1 MKKLLPIL
9 ILFFLS
15 FSKIHATHVVAADLT
30 YECLGGLNY
39 RVNLTLY
46 RDCGGIPMGVFQ
58 LVRYSSSSCTSS
70 GNIFLTQDTSYE
82 VSQVCDSLIPQTTCS
97 GGVLPGIEVY
107 VFSALVTLPSH
118 CPDWVFSFD
127 ECCRSTSIT
136 NLSPGFRFY
145 TKTTLDNTIDSCNSS
160 PVFNSIPVLYS
171 CLNET
176 VNFNNIASDPEGDS
190 LSFHLVRTWAAN
202 GTNIP
207 YSPITQTATNPFP
220 TGSGIVFDS
229 VTGQMTFLSTTM
241 QQAIATMLI
250 KEYDSL
256 GNIKGTHMRDIE
268 FIFINCPPP
277 RFNPYTT
284 GINFDTTNYT
294 YRGCYNEPFCF
305 DVMSISYDTA
315 NPMELN
321 YYGSLPNATFTKYVV
336 ADTTFGQ
343 FCWSPDSND
352 IGNFFFSIEAVA
364 KTCPLKRKNF
374 FNYHIQIDTVF
385 TGCIDTTLILPTSGV
400 VVIDSAMVYDNFAA
414 GRCPLQ
420 RIDISKD
427 SFFCSDIGLNNVT
440 ITAYYLNGDVKTCNS
455 VVTIIDTISP
465 LAACVDTTVYLTSS
479 GNVRIDSSFVYDY
492 RIVSCGTSTIIIDKS
507 TFDCRNLGPNSV
519 DLILTEYNGLSDTCT
534 GIVTVI
540 DSFPPTAICRN
551 ITVYLDPMGVVTI
564 DSSDIDGGSTDNC
577 AIVKWDLSKEVFGCN
592 DIGVNNVWLIVEDY
606 FGLVDSCQAI
616 VTVLDTVGPVIN
628 CNDTTVYL
636 SAAGTVTIDSSF
648 VVNVLGDTCGSVS
661 ISLSDTSFN
670 CLDIGLNK
678 ITIVATDERGVKDSC
693 ISTVTVLDTVSPVAI
708 CRNST
713 IQLPAS
719 GQVVIDSSFVDNGS
733 YDNCKISTIS
743 LSRDT
748 FDCSLVGTNVVIMTV
763 TDSMGNSSSC
773 SALVTVVDTVPP
785 VAICQN
791 LTAYLDATG
800 SVSISTNQLNN
811 GSTDNCAVDSMWLSR
826 YTFTCSEVGSNSVL
840 LSVRDVSG
848 NISICT
854 SLVTILDTVA
864 PVVSCVDTSIF
875 LDANGLF
882 VIDSSFVIGTITSG
896 CPVGSVTLS
905 KDSFYCNELG
915 ANQVTLV
922 VSDVH
927 GNRDSC
933 ISTVTVLDT
942 VSPVAICQNATIYLD
957 QFGQVSIDSSMINN
971 GSYDNCKIST
981 ISLSR
986 DTFDCSLL
994 GTNVVIMTVT
1004 DSMGNSSSCSV
1015 LVTVLDTVPP
1025 VAICQN
1031 LTAYLDATGS
1041 VSIST
1046 NQLNNGSTDNCA
1058 VDSMWLSR
1066 YTFTCSE
1073 VGSNSV
1079 LLSVRD
1085 VSGNI
1090 STCTSIVTILDTV
1103 APVVSCVDTSIFLDV
1118 NGLFVID
1125 SSFVIG
1131 TITSGCPV
1139 GSVTLSKDSFYCNE
1153 LGANQVTLVVSD
1165 VHGNS
1170 DSCISTVTVMD
1181 TVSPIAICQNAT
1193 IYLDQFGQVS
1203 IDSSMINNGSSDN
1216 CAIATITI
1224 TPSTFDCSDI
1234 GVNTVQMTVTDL
1246 SGNNSICFSQVTV
1259 LDTISPIPSCQDTV
1273 VYLNTLGAFTIDNSY
1288 IENGSS
1294 DICGIDSIWLSK
1306 YQFNC
1311 FELGPNTVTLYAR
1324 DSSFNIDSCT
1334 AIVTVMDT
1342 TNPLAIC
1349 QDTTIYL
1356 NAAGFYVIDSSYIN
1370 NNPAY
1375 GCDISTIKLSKDT
1388 FTCNDIGPN
1397 SVQMIVTDRNGNS
1410 DTCSAI
1416 VTVFDTTRPTAICQ
1430 NITLFLPPSGGVKID
1445 SSFLDNGSYDNCNIR
1460 TISIS
1465 KDSFDC
1471 SSVGNNTITLVVT
1484 DVNGNRDS
1492 CISTVT
1498 VVDTVAPL
1506 VYCTDTTVYL
1516 DQFGKVT
1523 IDSSYVFLGSSDNCG
1538 VQSISV
1544 SRDTFSCADIG
1555 VNTVSVTVIDVN
1567 GNSAFCQA
1575 VVTVLD
1581 TILPV
1586 AQAGPDTTV
1595 CGVTSM
1601 NLNATPVL
1609 LGQLG
1614 SWTSISSPL
1623 PISISNSTD
1632 PKTQLSGLSNGIY
1645 TLVWTVSNGSGCD
1658 VDRDT
1663 IQINSI
1669 TSLSALADPD
1679 ISLCNQYSTTLSA
1692 VPTPYGVTGVWSL
1705 GTTTSSVPSVSQLA
1719 NHSISVSNMTEG
1731 TYEFFWKVSNNV
1743 CPDVID
1749 TVIIEVYDQPAATT
1763 GPTQLLCGQYSTT
1776 LTGNIPSG
1784 RAKGYWSLVLP
1795 RTTGISVP
1803 SIANDSLG
1811 NSVVS
1816 GFSEGSYEFI
1826 WTVTNGTC
1834 PADSDTLRIDVYD
1847 QPIANVGPDVVLCGI
1862 DSLTLLASPALG
1874 MSSGYWSLDT
1884 LIAMT
1889 PSPIISDSS
1898 APITSVSGLEIGG
1911 TQQFIWTVS
1920 NGVCPTDR
1928 DTLLVSVLERPV
1940 VDAGPDTAYCAQY
1953 TITLNALPIAQPSV
1967 GFWSLDTSSV
1977 PNIPFISNPSSP
1989 STTVSGLIEGEYK
2002 FIWRGQNFPCYD
2014 ISDTVTI
2021 QIANQYTAKVGPD
2034 ISLCGQDSVRI
2045 VANASNGTSTSK
2057 WYIASSVPNVPRFDS
2072 ASFNSY
2078 VSNMVMGGRYE
2089 MVWEITN
2096 GVCPVSRDTIS
2107 IVNNYVPSATFLES
2121 QRELCENNDVSF
2133 FSASGSGLPYTIA
2146 TKTWQIAGSSYTGSA
2161 VTHRFN
2167 TAGQYDVTFIVTATN
2182 GCSDTAKKTN
2192 WITVHE
2198 NPISDFEVLTNVDRN
2213 NSLTIGITDYSTNA
2227 YRYLYKFGDGDVSTY
2242 SEPVHTYND
2251 SGLYTIWQIVSTDFG
2266 CVDSTMKTVFVKELS
2281 AYVPSAFSPNNDGIN
2296 DEFSPVL
2303 IGDDPSVYSLI
2314 VVNRWG
2320 ETIFESRDKS
2330 QGWDGSFQGVPCEI
2344 GTYIW
2349 QLVYKDENSTK
2360 TIHKRG
2366 HVNLI
2371 R

>member
-58 LVRYSSSSCTSS
+58 LVRYSSSSCASS

-321 YYGSLPNATFTKYVV
+321 YYGTLPNATFTKYVV

-455 VVTIIDTISP
+455 VVTIVDTISP

-492 RIVSCGTSTIIIDKS
+492 RIVSCGTSTIVIDKS

-551 ITVYLDPMGVVTI
+551 ITVYLDPTGVVTI

-592 DIGVNNVWLIVEDY
+592 DIGANNVWLIVEDY

-636 SAAGTVTIDSSF
+636 SATGTVTIDSSF

-693 ISTVTVLDTVSPVAI
+693 ISTVTVMDTVSPVAI

-733 YDNCKISTIS
+733 YDNCKIASIS

-773 SALVTVVDTVPP
+773 SA
-785 VAICQN
+785 
-791 LTAYLDATG
+791 
-800 SVSISTNQLNN
+800 
-811 GSTDNCAVDSMWLSR
+811 
-826 YTFTCSEVGSNSVL
+826 
-840 LSVRDVSG
+840 
-848 NISICT
+848 
-854 SLVTILDTVA
+854 
-864 PVVSCVDTSIF
+864 
-875 LDANGLF
+875 
-882 VIDSSFVIGTITSG
+882 
-896 CPVGSVTLS
+896 
-905 KDSFYCNELG
+905 
-915 ANQVTLV
+915 
-922 VSDVH
+922 
-927 GNRDSC
+927 
-933 ISTVTVLDT
+933 
-942 VSPVAICQNATIYLD
+942 
-957 QFGQVSIDSSMINN
+957 
-971 GSYDNCKIST
+971 
-981 ISLSR
+981 
-986 DTFDCSLL
+986 
-994 GTNVVIMTVT
+994 
-1004 DSMGNSSSCSV
+1004 

-1090 STCTSIVTILDTV
+1090 STCTSLVTILDTV
-1103 APVVSCVDTSIFLDV
+1103 APVVSCVDTSIFLDA

-1139 GSVTLSKDSFYCNE
+1139 GNITLSKDSFYCTE

-1170 DSCISTVTVMD
+1170 DSCISTVTVLD

-1224 TPSTFDCSDI
+1224 TPSTFDCSDL

-1259 LDTISPIPSCQDTV
+1259 LDTISPVPSCQDTV

-1471 SSVGNNTITLVVT
+1471 SSVGNNTITFVVT

-1498 VVDTVAPL
+1498 LVDTVAPL

-1516 DQFGKVT
+1516 DQFGKVM

-1555 VNTVSVTVIDVN
+1555 VNTVSVTVIDVS

-1609 LGQLG
+1609 PGQLG
-1614 SWTSISSPL
+1614 SWTSITSPL

-1705 GTTTSSVPSVSQLA
+1705 GTTTSSVPSISQLA

-1749 TVIIEVYDQPAATT
+1749 TVTIEVYDQPVATT

-1816 GFSEGSYEFI
+1816 GFSEGSYEFV

-1834 PADSDTLRIDVYD
+1834 PADSDTLRIEVYD

-1967 GFWSLDTSSV
+1967 GFWSLDTSSA
-1977 PNIPFISNPSSP
+1977 PNLPFISNPSSP
-1989 STTVSGLIEGEYK
+1989 STSVSGLIEGEYK

-2045 VANASNGTSTSK
+2045 AANASNGTSTSK
-2057 WYIASSVPNVPRFDS
+2057 WYIASSVPNIPRFDS

-2078 VSNMVMGGRYE
+2078 VSNMVVGGRYE
-2089 MVWEITN
+2089 MVWEIAN
-2096 GVCPVSRDTIS
+2096 GVCPVTRDTIS
-2107 IVNNYVPSATFLES
+2107 IVNNHVPAATFLES

-2146 TKTWQIAGSSYTGSA
+2146 TKTWQIAGSSYSGSA

-2251 SGLYTIWQIVSTDFG
+2251 SGFYTIWQIVSTDFG

-2360 TIHKRG
+2360 TYHKRG